1 MKISLNNRERLA
13 NEIVNGAVIIHG
25 NTSIYRNNDV
35 AYPFRQDSNFHYLT
49 EWPEPDAHAVIVVKD
64 SKPDLYLFVQDRNL
78 EMETWEG
85 KRIGQEGAVETYN
98 AKASFSN
105 TEYPKKLTELSL
117 IHI

>member
-78 EMETWEG
+78 EMETLG
-85 KRIGQEGAVETYN
+85 RIIILGIIEN
-98 AKASFSN
+98 
-105 TEYPKKLTELSL
+105 L
-117 IHI
+117 ILEDNVVKT